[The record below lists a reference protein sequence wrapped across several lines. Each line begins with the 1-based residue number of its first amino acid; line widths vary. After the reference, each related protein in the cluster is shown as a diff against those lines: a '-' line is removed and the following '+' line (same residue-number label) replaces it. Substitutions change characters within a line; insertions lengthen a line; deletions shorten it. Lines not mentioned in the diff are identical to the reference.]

1 MTKPDPAREYVSN
14 LSAEY
19 LRELLKMIPNNIRV
33 TDEMIIELDQALKE
47 EVKEQTEQEDKPKS
61 TDFSESAT
69 FSSPE
74 ERILPES

>member
-1 MTKPDPAREYVSN
+1 
-14 LSAEY
+14 
-19 LRELLKMIPNNIRV
+19 MIPNNIRV